1 MRIRVLFLTVL
12 LAVSCS
18 SEKDKAIKAELASL
32 RNCAQMI
39 NSGIR
44 PIAVTRDQRFLG
56 KVEESTAGCRGGAVA
71 TQFRATPWVDWSNY
85 WGTGDAKSKAP
96 EFVKQ
101 ANHLGPTGRG
111 IDGALLDLEY
121 ERIELI
127 KFNLFD
133 NNKTYQE
140 FITGRKGVG
149 GPALKTWPEMRLPA
163 SHPNY
168 RDVGGPGEQV
178 CKGELIR
185 GRTLTGICNDI
196 KNPLM
201 GSAGTVFARNA

>member
-1 MRIRVLFLTVL
+1 M
-12 LAVSCS
+12 
-18 SEKDKAIKAELASL
+18 
-32 RNCAQMI
+32 
-39 NSGIR
+39 
-44 PIAVTRDQRFLG
+44 
-56 KVEESTAGCRGGAVA
+56 
-71 TQFRATPWVDWSNY
+71 DWSNY
-85 WGTGDAKSKAP
+85 WGAGDAKSKAP

-133 NNKTYQE
+133 NNKTYQQY
-140 FITGRKGVG
+140 ITGRKGVG

-163 SHPNY
+163 THPNY
-168 RDVGGPGEQV
+168 RDVGGAGEQV

-201 GSAGTVFARNA
+201 GSAGTRVRAQRSNSTTLFPDRAAPNSRAIAMATAWACSSPTRR